1 MQEIK
6 ALSLSKEAFAPYG
19 DILDTKGTP
28 DRIINQ
34 GKCERYNDLAKLDI
48 LDGLAGISLFNAVAR
63 SLPYEL
69 NMMERHPLGS
79 QAFIPMINEPF
90 LITVSKDHHGHPD
103 RPQAF
108 LSSPGQAI
116 NLHRNI
122 WHGVLTPLQ
131 EPGLF
136 AVIDR
141 VGAGSNLEEVFFKTP
156 YLITS

>member
-6 ALSLSKEAFAPYG
+6 ALSLSKKAFAPFG
-19 DILDTKGTP
+19 DILDTQGTP
-28 DRIINQ
+28 DRIINH

-48 LDGLAGISLFNAVAR
+48 LDGPAGISLFNAVAR
-63 SLPYEL
+63 SLPYQL

-90 LITVSKDHHGHPD
+90 LITVAKDHQGHPD

-108 LSSPGQAI
+108 LSSPGQAV

>member
-103 RPQAF
+103 CPQAF

>member
-1 MQEIK
+1 MRKIR
-6 ALSLSKEAFAPYG
+6 ALSLTKEAFSPFG
-19 DILDTKGTP
+19 DILDNRGKP
-28 DRIINQ
+28 NKIINQ

-48 LDGLAGISLFNAVAR
+48 LDGSAGISIFNAFAC

-69 NMMERHPLGS
+69 TMMERHPLGS
-79 QAFIPMINEPF
+79 QAFIPMIHAPF
-90 LITVSKDHHGHPD
+90 LITVADDHNGYPD

-108 LSSPGQAI
+108 VSHSGQAI
-116 NLHRNI
+116 NIHRNI

-136 AVIDR
+136 SVVDR
-141 VGAGSNLEEVFFKTP
+141 IGAGSNLEEIFFKTP